1 MERWMPDPTEF
12 PPAEQERAKAL
23 IRAAEVSA
31 PPALRA
37 QLEAQIAAA
46 ERDQRHQRTPRGFP
60 WRRDPG
66 RPARPRIGFVVPG
79 LAAAAAAAAVVLVI
93 AVSGGSTPTGPSIQ
107 RAADVALQA
116 PTSGAP
122 AQTGDRLD
130 VSSAG
135 IAFPYWQATVGWRAV
150 GTRVD
155 TIHGRRV
162 VTVFYAAAKH
172 GRVGYSI
179 VGGAPLTVP
188 SGQAINRNGI
198 TFTVLNRGRATVVTW
213 ERDGHTCVLASHT
226 AGPQRLIGLATS
238 PV

>member
-12 PPAEQERAKAL
+12 PEAEQERAKAL
-23 IRAAEVSA
+23 IRATEVSA

-46 ERDQRHQRTPRGFP
+46 ERNQRHQRTPRRFP
-60 WRRDPG
+60 WLRDPG
-66 RPARPRIGFVVPG
+66 RPARPRIGFLGPG
-79 LAAAAAAAAVVLVI
+79 LAAAAAAAVIVVI
-93 AVSGGSTPTGPSIQ
+93 AVSGGSTPTPPSVGL
-107 RAADVALQA
+107 AADVALQS

-122 AQTGDRLD
+122 AQTGDSLD

-155 TIHGRRV
+155 RIHGRRV
-162 VTVFYAAAKH
+162 VTVFYKAPRG

-179 VGGAPLTVP
+179 VGGPPLAVP
-188 SGQAINRNGI
+188 SAPAINRHGI
-198 TFTVLNRGRATVVTW
+198 TFTVLNRAGATVVTW
-213 ERDGHTCVLASHT
+213 KRDGHTCVLASHT
-226 AGPQRLIGLATS
+226 AGPRRLIDLALS
-238 PV
+238 PA